1 MMAWFDLVRKDFY
14 FGDNDPNAANLAYQ
28 QQMEAAA
35 QNPDTMARLRAE
47 SRARNEKR
55 SQLAN
60 LGSGKEYGYARNRT
74 PFFGTNLSA
83 VGRKGKDLQEKEW
96 FKDED
101 EMEDY
106 YTDMISEIE
115 THEGTHQA
123 MKPALRDAANEER
136 QKRIEE
142 AKKRGIKVLRD
153 NESEQGVANLENPTP
168 QQHRGG
174 KNYYESDAS
183 LPTEPSFFDKVRRKK
198 TAHESAFNVKPGQ
211 MSEWEEKGAGTA
223 QFYTPA
229 RGDKPWTSATNYPY
243 SSTRV
248 DPAKFKDPRATQD
261 PKQMR
266 DMQIDGGYQEI
277 QRDREQRQKPFK
289 EYYDTGRASF

>member
-1 MMAWFDLVRKDFY
+1 MSWFDLVRKDLY

-35 QNPDTMARLRAE
+35 QNPDAMARITAE
-47 SRARNEKR
+47 RQAREER
-55 SQLAN
+55 SSQLEN
-60 LGSGKEYGYARNRT
+60 LGSGRELGYARNRT
-74 PFFGTNLSA
+74 PFFGTNLSE
-83 VGRKGKDLQEKEW
+83 VGRKGKDLQELDW
-96 FKDED
+96 FEDED

-115 THEGTHQA
+115 AHESTHQA

-136 QKRIEE
+136 QRRIQE

-153 NESEQGVANLENPTP
+153 DESSQYMSNTENPTP
-168 QQHRGG
+168 QLHRGG
-174 KNYYESDAS
+174 QDYYESDAS

-198 TAHESAFNVKPGQ
+198 TANERAFNVKPGQ
-211 MSEWEEKGAGTA
+211 MSEWEEKGAATA

-229 RGDKPWTSATNYPY
+229 RSDRPWASATNYPY
-243 SSTRV
+243 SSRRV
-248 DPAKFKDPRATQD
+248 NPAGFKDPRATHD

-266 DMQIDGGYQEI
+266 DMQIDRGYEEV
-277 QRDREQRQKPFK
+277 QRDREQRQKPFT

>member
-1 MMAWFDLVRKDFY
+1 MMAWFDLVRKDLY
-14 FGDNDPNAANLAYQ
+14 FGDNDPKAANLAYQ

-35 QNPDTMARLRAE
+35 QNPDIMARTRAE
-47 SRARNEKR
+47 SEARQERKN
-55 SQLAN
+55 QLAD
-60 LGSGKEYGYARNRT
+60 LGSGRELGYSRDRT
-74 PFFGTNLSA
+74 PFFGTNLSS
-83 VGRKGKDLQEKEW
+83 VGRRGKELQDKGW

-106 YTDMISEIE
+106 YTDMITEIE

-123 MKPALRDAANEER
+123 LKPALRDAANEER
-136 QKRIEE
+136 QRRIEE

-153 NESEQGVANLENPTP
+153 DESSQYVSNVENPAP
-168 QQHRGG
+168 QLHRGG
-174 KNYYESDAS
+174 KDYYESDAS
-183 LPTEPSFFDKVRRKK
+183 LPTKPSFFDKVRRRK
-198 TAHESAFNVKPGQ
+198 TAKESQFNVKPGQ

-229 RGDKPWTSATNYPY
+229 RGDKSWASASSYPY

-248 DPAKFKDPRATQD
+248 GPTKFKGATTD

-266 DMQIDGGYQEI
+266 DMQIDAGYEQI
-277 QRDREQRQKPFK
+277 QRDREQRQKPFNQ
-289 EYYDTGRASF
+289 YYETGRASF